1 MATKITLD
9 AQVPEIR
16 LESDTTGGD
25 YSEETSESSEITI
38 NANTGVVESR
48 NDNGVAQLSAAGIFC
63 NNAGTNAMPAS
74 SGYIHKGAIVGLGFG
89 DLDKSTWATNANE
102 SVLAGIYGRA
112 SNSGDAPAFGGY
124 FNQLFAAGLTL
135 NRKCITGTSNNTWY
149 LAAGDTMVIG
159 YTSAAATV
167 YLPSS
172 PKEGQVVFF
181 KQWWSGYMRV
191 RPRTGHV
198 LYDDTSKNDYYDFG
212 EGQGG
217 MAVFTIGYINSVKT
231 EAWIISRW
239 KY

>member
-1 MATKITLD
+1 MAQLLI
-9 AQVPEIR
+9 
-16 LESDTTGGD
+16 
-25 YSEETSESSEITI
+25 ESSNDGGGYSMNNFGAIIKISASEGLLEVKAK
-38 NANTGVVESR
+38 NSPSYSTGTAYMSP
-48 NDNGVAQLSAAGIFC
+48 NGIFA
-63 NNAGTNAMPAS
+63 NLAGTNAVPLS
-74 SGYIHKGAIVGLGFG
+74 SGYTHRGAIVGLGFANVS
-89 DLDKSTWATNANE
+89 KSSWDVNAYE
-102 SVLAGIYGRA
+102 TIVAGVYGSA

-191 RPRTGHV
+191 RPYTGHV

-212 EGQGG
+212 EGRGG

-231 EAWIISRW
+231 EAWVVSRW
-239 KY
+239 KF